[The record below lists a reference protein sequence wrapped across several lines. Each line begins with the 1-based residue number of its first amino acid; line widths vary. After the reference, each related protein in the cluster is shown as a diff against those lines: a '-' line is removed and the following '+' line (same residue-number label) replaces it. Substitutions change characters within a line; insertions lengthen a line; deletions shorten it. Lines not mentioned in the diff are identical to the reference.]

1 MCLNERLLLDK
12 CVVGVRFLY
21 FLFAHS
27 IHPPEREMNWAAR
40 GWNLRPPYY
49 THTHTVIYILLYSK
63 NLSFISTPSTLR
75 KQRESLKLCVHVPHK
90 FYIHGSKQAMTT
102 RARKCKHTDA
112 QNRTPCVH
120 PQKMCSSLE
129 ALAKHCSVK
138 LIVLKTS
145 VHFLLCKKPIPS
157 NPLKHILTLNNLLK
171 PCWSI
176 DVLTC

>member
-1 MCLNERLLLDK
+1 MRGYCWISVWLGSGFFISYSLTP
-12 CVVGVRFLY
+12 F
-21 FLFAHS
+21 
-27 IHPPEREMNWAAR
+27 IHRR
-40 GWNLRPPYY
+40 GRWTEQQGAGIWDHHT
-49 THTHTVIYILLYSK
+49 THTHTVIYTLQYSK

-75 KQRESLKLCVHVPHK
+75 KQIESLKLCVHVPHK

-145 VHFLLCKKPIPS
+145 VHFLLCKKPTPS

>member
-1 MCLNERLLLDK
+1 MCGWGQVSL
-12 CVVGVRFLY
+12 FLIRS
-21 FLFAHS
+21 LHS
-27 IHPPEREMNWAAR
+27 STGEGDELSSKGLESETTILH
-40 GWNLRPPYY
+40 
-49 THTHTVIYILLYSK
+49 THTHSDIYILLYSK

-145 VHFLLCKKPIPS
+145 VHFLLCKKPTPS